1 MVFSLTL
8 CKRFLPIYNNFMLG
22 FMSRVL
28 DDNFSIYAL
37 KILHILSYYD
47 DILNFNLC
55 FLRRVIFKMAVVLG
69 CDSLYTF
76 VNAFENSAAYCSR
89 SQFCTSRV
97 HLFCVFLSFFSREGG
112 VCFCFGL
119 FFPNSVNGELCFL
132 AHLWL
137 KGTCIPTS
145 VSSKCINRPS

>member
-1 MVFSLTL
+1 
-8 CKRFLPIYNNFMLG
+8 
-22 FMSRVL
+22 MSRVL

-89 SQFCTSRV
+89 SQFCTSCV
-97 HLFCVFLSFFSREGG
+97 HLFCVFLSFFSGEGG
-112 VCFCFGL
+112 CVFVLVCF
-119 FFPNSVNGELCFL
+119 FL
-132 AHLWL
+132 IQSMGNFIFWL
-137 KGTCIPTS
+137 IS
-145 VSSKCINRPS
+145 D